1 MSSPVELKSR
11 ILAKQEFDIQG
22 ECADILNRKPKV
34 SRNVLQAYH
43 KEILDIAK
51 TSKQILLDIAT
62 KKQQFVSSLLQLE
75 DELQCAKTEE
85 EKHFMEVS
93 TSLDDLKKSVDLGET
108 EKRQL
113 QVDSCALQQQIEEK
127 KKLKTE
133 FNSLRE
139 KQESELAALKKEV
152 ESVSLLLEDLEKEE
166 NELKEKHASLTQSVQ
181 MEESQLEFCVPVL
194 EEHYQK
200 HQKDLETSITV
211 HQQELQELKATLE
224 SSQSQH
230 QSQLS
235 TLNGSIQKLQSEI
248 ASLHSTTEA
257 ADCHL
262 VAVQAEIETLCKE
275 LEKAEGELTS
285 VNDRV
290 LAASNDLSLLVKQK
304 AENDEFYNKK
314 VERAETEKSGIYQKV
329 VDTEVKRTKL
339 ECELS
344 QFKTEMESMEEEIQA
359 KQKQI
364 ETIEEEKK
372 RMEEETEMGNDILMK
387 GDAEISEAND
397 HIGVLDKEVTSVITE
412 LHDRNDKITTEL
424 EALAVRCED
433 LEDKVN
439 EDSKGRM
446 KEKYEID
453 QKLQSLES
461 QHTDLSHTH
470 TVLEADFNS
479 VTDMKNSTKESGQ
492 TRIRQLQEAVS
503 ALENE
508 LNQTQSIEEEF
519 LLQTTH
525 LQSLEEK
532 VQRSERARRILSD
545 KIQTLKGNVLS
556 EVCIWDTPGVSG
568 SYLTDVTP
576 DETAVSIC
584 TSSER
589 SALCVVDHVF
599 DRTWSE
605 GEVIEVIAD
614 YPYAALDGVKA
625 NGKKKR
631 EFLFSDQPSSLVY
644 QAISV
649 LMAQTQRLASL
660 QQTYSFS
667 LSAVA
672 VKNISS
678 SSILT
683 QNYQD
688 VSVSES
694 YIAEEPEVEDLL
706 EIGRFSMDT
715 GQIQNI
721 RRRQVKTQEDVTSV
735 LAMAARQRD
744 EDDVSVIVTLTVE
757 GICDSKRSVGQIH
770 FCDVCGEMETV
781 TQKQQSLIGLLPAL
795 ELLFASAN
803 CQEEQKCEPSSLPNI
818 LSRLSNKGKIV
829 AFTHVNSIL
838 QEYEETFDAL
848 SFAQLLGTCKLGP
861 AKCRYSDV
869 Y

>member
-1 MSSPVELKSR
+1 
-11 ILAKQEFDIQG
+11 
-22 ECADILNRKPKV
+22 
-34 SRNVLQAYH
+34 
-43 KEILDIAK
+43 
-51 TSKQILLDIAT
+51 
-62 KKQQFVSSLLQLE
+62 
-75 DELQCAKTEE
+75 
-85 EKHFMEVS
+85 
-93 TSLDDLKKSVDLGET
+93 
-108 EKRQL
+108 
-113 QVDSCALQQQIEEK
+113 
-127 KKLKTE
+127 
-133 FNSLRE
+133 
-139 KQESELAALKKEV
+139 
-152 ESVSLLLEDLEKEE
+152 
-166 NELKEKHASLTQSVQ
+166 
-181 MEESQLEFCVPVL
+181 
-194 EEHYQK
+194 
-200 HQKDLETSITV
+200 
-211 HQQELQELKATLE
+211 
-224 SSQSQH
+224 
-230 QSQLS
+230 
-235 TLNGSIQKLQSEI
+235 
-248 ASLHSTTEA
+248 
-257 ADCHL
+257 
-262 VAVQAEIETLCKE
+262 
-275 LEKAEGELTS
+275 
-285 VNDRV
+285 
-290 LAASNDLSLLVKQK
+290 
-304 AENDEFYNKK
+304 
-314 VERAETEKSGIYQKV
+314 
-329 VDTEVKRTKL
+329 
-339 ECELS
+339 
-344 QFKTEMESMEEEIQA
+344 
-359 KQKQI
+359 
-364 ETIEEEKK
+364 
-372 RMEEETEMGNDILMK
+372 
-387 GDAEISEAND
+387 
-397 HIGVLDKEVTSVITE
+397 
-412 LHDRNDKITTEL
+412 
-424 EALAVRCED
+424 
-433 LEDKVN
+433 
-439 EDSKGRM
+439 
-446 KEKYEID
+446 
-453 QKLQSLES
+453 
-461 QHTDLSHTH
+461 
-470 TVLEADFNS
+470 
-479 VTDMKNSTKESGQ
+479 MKNSTKESGQ

-614 YPYAALDGVKA
+614 YPYAALDGRTVTILNIGVKE

-744 EDDVSVIVTLTVE
+744 EDDVSVIVTL
-757 GICDSKRSVGQIH
+757 
-770 FCDVCGEMETV
+770 
-781 TQKQQSLIGLLPAL
+781 
-795 ELLFASAN
+795 
-803 CQEEQKCEPSSLPNI
+803 
-818 LSRLSNKGKIV
+818 
-829 AFTHVNSIL
+829 
-838 QEYEETFDAL
+838 
-848 SFAQLLGTCKLGP
+848 
-861 AKCRYSDV
+861 
-869 Y
+869 

>member
-1 MSSPVELKSR
+1 
-11 ILAKQEFDIQG
+11 
-22 ECADILNRKPKV
+22 
-34 SRNVLQAYH
+34 
-43 KEILDIAK
+43 
-51 TSKQILLDIAT
+51 
-62 KKQQFVSSLLQLE
+62 
-75 DELQCAKTEE
+75 
-85 EKHFMEVS
+85 
-93 TSLDDLKKSVDLGET
+93 
-108 EKRQL
+108 
-113 QVDSCALQQQIEEK
+113 
-127 KKLKTE
+127 
-133 FNSLRE
+133 
-139 KQESELAALKKEV
+139 
-152 ESVSLLLEDLEKEE
+152 
-166 NELKEKHASLTQSVQ
+166 
-181 MEESQLEFCVPVL
+181 
-194 EEHYQK
+194 
-200 HQKDLETSITV
+200 
-211 HQQELQELKATLE
+211 
-224 SSQSQH
+224 
-230 QSQLS
+230 
-235 TLNGSIQKLQSEI
+235 
-248 ASLHSTTEA
+248 
-257 ADCHL
+257 
-262 VAVQAEIETLCKE
+262 
-275 LEKAEGELTS
+275 
-285 VNDRV
+285 
-290 LAASNDLSLLVKQK
+290 
-304 AENDEFYNKK
+304 
-314 VERAETEKSGIYQKV
+314 
-329 VDTEVKRTKL
+329 
-339 ECELS
+339 
-344 QFKTEMESMEEEIQA
+344 
-359 KQKQI
+359 
-364 ETIEEEKK
+364 
-372 RMEEETEMGNDILMK
+372 
-387 GDAEISEAND
+387 
-397 HIGVLDKEVTSVITE
+397 
-412 LHDRNDKITTEL
+412 
-424 EALAVRCED
+424 
-433 LEDKVN
+433 
-439 EDSKGRM
+439 
-446 KEKYEID
+446 
-453 QKLQSLES
+453 
-461 QHTDLSHTH
+461 
-470 TVLEADFNS
+470 
-479 VTDMKNSTKESGQ
+479 MKNSTKESGQ

-568 SYLTDVTP
+568 SYLTDVNP

-614 YPYAALDGVKA
+614 YPYAVTILNLGVKA

-744 EDDVSVIVTLTVE
+744 EDDVSVIVTL
-757 GICDSKRSVGQIH
+757 
-770 FCDVCGEMETV
+770 
-781 TQKQQSLIGLLPAL
+781 
-795 ELLFASAN
+795 
-803 CQEEQKCEPSSLPNI
+803 
-818 LSRLSNKGKIV
+818 
-829 AFTHVNSIL
+829 
-838 QEYEETFDAL
+838 
-848 SFAQLLGTCKLGP
+848 
-861 AKCRYSDV
+861 
-869 Y
+869 